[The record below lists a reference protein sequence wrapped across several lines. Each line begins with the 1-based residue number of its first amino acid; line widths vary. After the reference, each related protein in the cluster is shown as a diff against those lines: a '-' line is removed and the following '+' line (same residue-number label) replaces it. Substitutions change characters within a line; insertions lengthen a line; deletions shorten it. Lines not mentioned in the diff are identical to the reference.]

1 MPITVGCRALSVP
14 DAASGAAIAT
24 WLLYPAAAAEA
35 PVAFGAYEL
44 AVALDAAVT
53 GADLPLVV
61 ISHGNASTPWV
72 LRDLAA
78 GLVRAG
84 YAVAL
89 LAHPGDTK
97 GDDALSG
104 TAANLANRPRHVRL
118 VVDAA
123 LAQLPVAPGRIAAL
137 GHSIGGYTA
146 IAVAGGHPLALPN
159 QSPDGRAHPIDVTPD
174 DRVRAIVLLAAAT
187 PWLMAPGA
195 LGDVEVPILMF
206 TGGQDRIA
214 PPAYAE
220 IVLHGV
226 PDYRRVDHRFIG
238 NAGHFSFL
246 SVFPPALAR
255 PDFPPA
261 HDPAGFD
268 RAAFQPE
275 LLARVLAFLADAMP
289 AASAVARA

>member
-1 MPITVGCRALSVP
+1 MTTTVGCRALAVP
-14 DAASGAAIAT
+14 DAVQGSTIAT
-24 WLLYPAAAAEA
+24 WLLYPAAAPEA
-35 PVAFGAYEL
+35 VEAFGAYEL
-44 AVALDAAVT
+44 AVARDADLVGT
-53 GADLPLVV
+53 GLPLVV

-78 GLVRAG
+78 GLARAG

-89 LAHPGDTK
+89 IAHPGDTR
-97 GDDALSG
+97 GDDTLSG

-118 VVDAA
+118 VLDAV
-123 LAQLPVAPGRIAAL
+123 LSRLPIAPGRIAVL

-146 IAVAGGHPLALPN
+146 LAVAGGHPLALPD
-159 QSPDGRAHPIDVTPD
+159 QTADQRAHPVDVIPD
-174 DRVRAIVLLAAAT
+174 DRVRALVLLAAAT

-220 IVLHGV
+220 LVLRGV
-226 PDYRRVDHRFIG
+226 PDYRRVDHRYIG

-261 HDPAGFD
+261 QDPPGFD

-275 LLARVLAFLADAMP
+275 LLARVVEFLAAALP
-289 AASAVARA
+289 AASVAGRA